1 METYS
6 GQMSRDEVY
15 MRILKCLKAELLS
28 QMLNKTSALNSVSQ
42 GLQLTEMEVLIK
54 NFQTIEH

>member
-1 METYS
+1 MQTYS
-6 GQMSRDEVY
+6 GQMNRDEVY

>member
-6 GQMSRDEVY
+6 GQMNRDEVY
-15 MRILKCLKAELLS
+15 MRILKCWKAELLS